1 MIKAQRMENVPD
13 LISIFR
19 QGELERAQGS
29 PGAGRDTASP
39 DQGAKEGYVRIR
51 TTGRHLYL

>member
-1 MIKAQRMENVPD
+1 MENVPD
-13 LISIFR
+13 LTSIFR

-39 DQGAKEGYVRIR
+39 DQGATEGYVRIR